1 MMLLTL
7 ILLILVIVILISLND
22 SYHIKPSNSYIQ
34 YRNDAISIT
43 SKILLLQNLLLLHG
57 VSVSASSLNNDIVVI
72 GSNGKTGKSI
82 VKMLRDKS
90 IPVRAAS
97 RKLDESSGSIG
108 SGSSSTYIDVTKIE
122 TIENAIKDSNAVI
135 YTASASSNGGNA
147 ENVDYLGLKNVANEC
162 IRLKINRLV
171 VISVAGSTRPNS
183 TVFAMTDYIGNI
195 RPWKKNIMEF
205 KSMGEK
211 AVMKLYEQADKSLSY
226 TIIRPG
232 VLFDGKGVGPIGLEI
247 NQGDTIS
254 GEINREDVAACAVA
268 AATSKTIPKNVIFEV
283 YQTEGTRGTLE
294 DKFPSQSGYE
304 RRGEDYEI
312 MFQGLKS
319 NIFML

>member
-1 MMLLTL
+1 MLITL
-7 ILLILVIVILISLND
+7 VLLIVMMFISTID
-22 SYHIKPSNSYIQ
+22 SYQITPSSNYNQ
-34 YRNDAISIT
+34 YRKDAISIT
-43 SKILLLQNLLLLHG
+43 SKILLFQNLLLLHG
-57 VSVSASSLNNDIVVI
+57 VSASELNSDIVVI
-72 GSNGKTGKSI
+72 GSNGKTGNLI

-97 RKLDESSGSIG
+97 RKQDD
-108 SGSSSTYIDVTKIE
+108 SSTYIDVTKIE
-122 TIENAIKDSNAVI
+122 TIEKAIKDSKAVI
-135 YTASASSNGGNA
+135 YAASASSDGGNA

-183 TVFAMTDYIGNI
+183 TVFAMTDYIGNF
-195 RPWKKNIMEF
+195 RPWKKNIMEY
-205 KSMGEK
+205 KELGER
-211 AVMKLYEQADKSLSY
+211 AVMELYGNAASSLSSY

-232 VLFDGKGVGPIGLEI
+232 VLFDGKGVGPTRLEI

-268 AATSKTIPKNVIFEV
+268 ASISKTIPKNVIFEV
-283 YQTEGTRGTLE
+283 YQTEGTRGPIE
-294 DKFPSQSGYE
+294 DKFPSISGYE

-312 MFQGLKS
+312 MFQELKS
-319 NIFML
+319 NLFRL